1 MYPIA
6 LVVLDGWGYRES
18 KEGNAVVNCNP
29 EHFNTL
35 IENYPH
41 TLLDASGESV
51 GLPVGQMGN
60 SEVGHLCL
68 GAGRVILQELSR
80 IDKIIETGKFK
91 EIELLNK
98 LFNEVK
104 SNEHSIHLIGLLS
117 DGGVHS
123 HINHL
128 KALIEMAKK
137 KNVTR
142 VYVHAL
148 LDGRDTPPKAALN
161 YVKDLESFMQ
171 KLECGRIATIMGR
184 YYAMDRDKRWER
196 VEKAYHAMTQADGI
210 KAKNAM
216 EAVEAGY
223 KRGET
228 DEFLK
233 PTIIEGGKHS
243 NGIISDGDAV
253 LFFNFRAD
261 RAREI
266 TQAFTE
272 KEFNSFNRK
281 KGLALSKYICFTMY
295 DQKFDLP
302 VVFPPE
308 FPEKTFGE
316 ILSARNITQLRI
328 AETEKYAHVTF
339 FFNGGREKV
348 FQFEDRALIP
358 SPKVPTY
365 DLKPE
370 MSAYEVTGEVLK
382 QIQEGKNNVIILN
395 YANPDMVGHTGVY
408 EAALK
413 ACKVVDDCL
422 GKVIKEIVQRGGSAI
437 VTADHGNSEEM
448 IDEETGQPHTAH
460 TTNLVPAI
468 LVSEKFKG
476 MKLRESGILA
486 DVCPTLL
493 EIMGIEQPPE
503 MNGKSLLKN

>member
-6 LVVLDGWGYRES
+6 LIVLDGWGHRES
-18 KEGNAVVNCNP
+18 KKGNAVVNCNP
-29 EHFNTL
+29 EHFNSL
-35 IENYPH
+35 IANYPY

-51 GLPVGQMGN
+51 GLPEGQMGN

-68 GAGRVILQELSR
+68 GAGRVVLQELSK
-80 IDKIIETGKFK
+80 IDKLIETGKFK
-91 EIELLNK
+91 QIELLK
-98 LFNEVK
+98 KFFNEAQA
-104 SNEHSIHLIGLLS
+104 NEHSVHLIGLLS

-128 KALIEMAKK
+128 KALLELARER
-137 KNVTR
+137 NVTK
-142 VYVHAL
+142 VYIHAL
-148 LDGRDTPPKAALN
+148 LDGRDTPPKVALN

-171 KLECGRIATIMGR
+171 KLGCGRISTIMGR
-184 YYAMDRDKRWER
+184 YYGMDRDKRWER
-196 VEKAYHAMTQADGI
+196 VEKAYHVMTQAEGM
-210 KAKNAM
+210 KVKSAA

-223 KRGET
+223 AHGET

-233 PTIIEGGKHS
+233 PTVIESGIDS
-243 NGIISDGDAV
+243 NGIISDGDVV

-266 TQAFTE
+266 TRAFTE
-272 KEFNSFNRK
+272 KEFSSFHRK
-281 KGLALSKYICFTMY
+281 KTPALSDYVCLTMY

-302 VVFPPE
+302 VVFPPD

-316 ILSARNITQLRI
+316 ILANLNITQLRI

-339 FFNGGREKV
+339 FFNGGREKA
-348 FQFEDRALIP
+348 FDLEDRAMIS

-370 MSAYEVTGEVLK
+370 MSAYEVTDEVLK
-382 QIQEGKNNVIILN
+382 QIQEGKNKIIILN
-395 YANPDMVGHTGVY
+395 YANPDMVGHTGIY

-413 ACKVVDDCL
+413 ACKVVDECL
-422 GKVIKEIVQRGGSAI
+422 GKVMKEILQRGGSAI

-448 IDEETGQPHTAH
+448 IDEKSGQPHTAH
-460 TTNLVPAI
+460 TTNFVPAI

-476 MKLRESGILA
+476 AKLKESGILA

-493 EIMGIEQPPE
+493 EIMGIEQPSE
-503 MNGKSLLKN
+503 MNGNSLLKA